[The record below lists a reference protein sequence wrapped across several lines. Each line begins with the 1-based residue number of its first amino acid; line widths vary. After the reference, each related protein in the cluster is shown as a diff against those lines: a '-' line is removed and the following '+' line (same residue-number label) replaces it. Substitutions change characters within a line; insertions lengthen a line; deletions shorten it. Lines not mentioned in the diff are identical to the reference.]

1 MKKASAVQQ
10 GGGGQ
15 GGEGGGGGGG
25 GAGAGGGGDGGDGG
39 VMGSEGERRSVEENT
54 SVHVHVIHV
63 KGTKHQARSSMRMRV
78 PSICACV
85 CLVYMRIRQIP
96 DT

>member
-1 MKKASAVQQ
+1 MHGFMKKASAVLH
-10 GGGGQ
+10 GG
-15 GGEGGGGGGG
+15 GGEGGEGGAGGGGG
-25 GAGAGGGGDGGDGG
+25 GGGGDGGDGG
-39 VMGSEGERRSVEENT
+39 VIGSEGERRSEGGT